1 MGCWPCRKLPL
12 AAWTPDSRRMEL
24 GTPGPHG
31 DPEIHGGG
39 QLSPRGGYCTVSP
52 GSPGGHSP
60 GVQLRPL
67 CRGGRAT
74 RELRLLRLLPA
85 ADTRSVGPATAVGTS
100 QAGVSGG
107 RWLTPW
113 VAGEAPWGQRR
124 GGGRGHDCRAGVGGP
139 GDGGRAMQGLVLSL
153 GDPPA
158 PTRAAHDLGFP
169 EPENVFDLP
178 WSLLAPRLQDP
189 PEVNKGSCGPRADP
203 PPGGTHPPPGDHTG
217 GPTPHPTSEPR
228 APDLEATH
236 MLRAQGLDCSGSQA
250 TVSV

>member
-1 MGCWPCRKLPL
+1 MGCWPCRKPPL

-85 ADTRSVGPATAVGTS
+85 STRGVSDQPQRWGPARPEFPGAVGS
-100 QAGVSGG
+100 PHG
-107 RWLTPW
+107 WL
-113 VAGEAPWGQRR
+113 GKHR
-124 GGGRGHDCRAGVGGP
+124 GGRGGAGAEDTTAELGWEGRGTVGGRCRAWSSAWGTLLPQPGLLTTLDSPNPRTCSTYLGP
-139 GDGGRAMQGLVLSL
+139 CW
-153 GDPPA
+153 P
-158 PTRAAHDLGFP
+158 H
-169 EPENVFDLP
+169 
-178 WSLLAPRLQDP
+178 
-189 PEVNKGSCGPRADP
+189 GSRIP
-203 PPGGTHPPPGDHTG
+203 
-217 GPTPHPTSEPR
+217 
-228 APDLEATH
+228 LK
-236 MLRAQGLDCSGSQA
+236 
-250 TVSV
+250 